1 MSDYIC
7 SISGV
12 QSLDIEEPPEY
23 DEDLEDLPLGW
34 RKVTIQS
41 RMLNPEWVMLQ
52 QIKKAM
58 IEQAIAQADESVD
71 DTTKAALALSIDAQ
85 YAALENRIN
94 TYLYDDETV
103 FVAPDERNDQLAQAW
118 DKILNILDLKQ

>member
-12 QSLDIEEPPEY
+12 QSLDIEEAPEY
-23 DEDLEDLPLGW
+23 DEELEDLPLGW
-34 RKVTIQS
+34 KKITIQS
-41 RMLNPEWVMLQ
+41 RLLNPEWIMLQ

-58 IEQAIAQADESVD
+58 IDQALAQADENVD
-71 DTTKAALALSIDAQ
+71 DNTKAALSLAIDAQ
-85 YAALENRIN
+85 YAALESRIN
-94 TYLYDDETV
+94 TYLYEDETV

-118 DKILNILDLKQ
+118 EKILNILDLKE